1 MTEITNSY
9 HHKAADAHAMP
20 TDAKGLTGAG
30 ITAPQEA
37 KGAVYHTGHTPP
49 GGETALLLNI
59 LRCLAPQSSGDKT
72 FADTE
77 ARMNA
82 LSNAFAGLGL
92 PPAAREIA
100 TGKLLQASELRQAM
114 MTAFDKPQADVTAL
128 AACQQRLAEVVT
140 EATSEISSDLRNN
153 ALTAR
158 RAEVQTKAKLE
169 LEAKQA
175 KKSEISTSTS
185 YADLWQVLAEAVGS
199 IKNDYVDEYARLMK
213 AYADM
218 YQAYNETV
226 QNAAGEAIGSGNES
240 SKVEIDPRIL
250 NKAYEAFREK
260 RHEIEKSLGYVK
272 GWEHM
277 DDVAKQHWITTM
289 APAFELEIN
298 GKISLN
304 MSQYD
309 NSADYPAGVEA
320 TVWRRM
326 PPTWEFVELDADPQ
340 DVSTATYQAWLAS
353 FNAVGTGLQSN
364 MQSFAQRYS
373 QANSTFDNL
382 NKVLS
387 GAISALADSAKEVFR
402 NLS

>member
-30 ITAPQEA
+30 ITAPLET

-185 YADLWQVLAEAVGS
+185 YADLWQVLATAIGS
-199 IKNDYVDEYARLMK
+199 IKNDYVDEYAKLMK

-218 YQAYNETV
+218 YQVYNETV
-226 QNAAGEAIGSGNES
+226 VKAAGEAVTASQVSGHVWFERRTVIKGYSDFKEKMGKISQNLGS
-240 SKVEIDPRIL
+240 
-250 NKAYEAFREK
+250 
-260 RHEIEKSLGYVK
+260 VK
-272 GWEHM
+272 GWSDM
-277 DDVAKQHWITTM
+277 DEQARQQMKTTL
-289 APAFELEIN
+289 APAFNVDNN
-298 GKISLN
+298 GNITFNLD
-304 MSQYD
+304 QYD
-309 NSADYPAGVEA
+309 S
-320 TVWRRM
+320 M
-326 PPTWEFVELDADPQ
+326 PSLPSDSENGTSTP
-340 DVSTATYQAWLAS
+340 STASYQAWLAT